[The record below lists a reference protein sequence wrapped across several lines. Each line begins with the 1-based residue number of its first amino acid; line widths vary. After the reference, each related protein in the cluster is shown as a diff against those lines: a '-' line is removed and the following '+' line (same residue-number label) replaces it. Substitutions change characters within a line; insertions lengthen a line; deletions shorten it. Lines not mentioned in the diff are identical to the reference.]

1 MKIKIPEKI
10 TEFGQVF
17 NQNDFKIY
25 LVGGGVRDSIMKKK
39 PYDWDA
45 ATNAHPEE
53 VQKLFKRTI
62 PTGIQHGTVTVVF
75 KGLHIEV
82 TTFRGE
88 GNYTDGRH
96 PDRIFFADNIE
107 DDLSRRDFTIN
118 AIAAEIPTGKLTDPF
133 HGIRDIKEKIIR
145 TVGNPNERFR
155 EDGLRLLR
163 CIRFA
168 TTLNFKID
176 DSTMN
181 SLYTEKNMVKK
192 VASERIRDEFTKILM
207 AEKPSVGLRLMETTG
222 ILELIIPELTKCRN
236 VTQKGM
242 HRFDVLDHLYY
253 SVDGVSSRSLTVR
266 LAALFHDVG
275 KPDAKKTDEFQNATF
290 YNHEKISAKITE
302 NILNRLHFP
311 KVLIKDVC
319 FLIEKHMF
327 HYESRWKDSAVR
339 RFLSGIKEETRE
351 NNENPRTLEM
361 ILEDL
366 FELRLGDS
374 YGLAGLYPNTDLTG
388 EFRKRIRKEMEREQA
403 LGIKDLAVSGR
414 DLQENGIPPGKHMG
428 IILKELLDTVLEDP
442 GMNTKEKLLNLS
454 KNIYNKIS
462 ITDNLV

>member
-1 MKIKIPEKI
+1 MKIPEKI

-17 NQNDFKIY
+17 KQNNFEIY

-45 ATNAHPEE
+45 ATNAKPEE
-53 VQKLFKRTI
+53 VQKMFRRTI
-62 PTGIQHGTVTVVF
+62 PTGIQHGTVTVIF

-118 AIAAEIPTGKLTDPF
+118 AIAAEIPTGKLRDPF
-133 HGIRDIKEKIIR
+133 NGIKDIRKKNIR
-145 TVGNPNERFR
+145 TVGSPNERFR

-168 TTLNFKID
+168 TTLNFKIE
-176 DSTMN
+176 DSTM
-181 SLYTEKNMVKK
+181 SALVAEKNMVKK
-192 VASERIRDEFTKILM
+192 VASERIRDEFSKILLS
-207 AEKPSVGLRLMETTG
+207 EKPSVGLRLMETTG
-222 ILELIIPELTKCRN
+222 ILDMIIPELTKCRN
-236 VTQKGM
+236 VAQKGM
-242 HRFDVLDHLYY
+242 HRFDVLDHLFY
-253 SVDGVSSRSLTVR
+253 SADGVSSRSLTVR
-266 LAALFHDVG
+266 LAALFHDIG
-275 KPDAKKTDEFQNATF
+275 KPQAKKTDEFQNTTF

-302 NILNRLHFP
+302 NILNRLRYP
-311 KVLIKDVC
+311 KILIKDVC

-339 RFLSGIKEETRE
+339 RFLAEIKKETRE
-351 NNENPRTLEM
+351 NNEPRTLEM

-374 YGLAGLYPNTDLTG
+374 YGLTGLYPRGDLTG
-388 EFRKRIRKEMEREQA
+388 EFRKRIGKELEREQA

-428 IILKELLDTVLEDP
+428 FIFKELLNTVLEDP

-454 KNIYNKIS
+454 ENIYKKLTT
-462 ITDNLV
+462 TDNLV